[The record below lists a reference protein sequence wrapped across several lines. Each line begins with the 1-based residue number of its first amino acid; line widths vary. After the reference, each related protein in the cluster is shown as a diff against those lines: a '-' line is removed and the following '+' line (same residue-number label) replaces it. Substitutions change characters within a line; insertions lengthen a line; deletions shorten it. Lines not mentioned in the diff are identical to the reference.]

1 MKVIVAG
8 SRRLNTDKELVWLV
22 ADAMWRSG
30 FIRTLKEVVS
40 GGARG
45 IDLAGENFAQSYNV
59 PIKRFP
65 ADWDKHGKAAGPI
78 RNAEMADYADA
89 LVLIWDG
96 RSKGSANMRSLAHKK
111 GLMVFEYLVGFEEP
125 QGTLEEAQR

>member
-8 SRRLNTDKELVWLV
+8 SRRLDTDKELVWLV
-22 ADAMWRSG
+22 ADAVMRSG
-30 FIRTLKEVVS
+30 FYDKVTEVVS

-45 IDLAGENFAQSYNV
+45 LDLAGENYANSYGI

-89 LVLIWDG
+89 LILIWDG
-96 RSKGSANMRSLAHKK
+96 RSKGSASMRSLAKKK
-111 GLMVFEYLVGFEEP
+111 GLRIFEYLVG
-125 QGTLEEAQR
+125 LEELP